1 MLKAEHK
8 TRLRRAESGQSLL
21 EMALAMVILV
31 TLLSALLDLGRLYF
45 TYLALEDAVGEA
57 ALYLSLRPQCVNN
70 EDNPSPGC
78 ADPNNAEWRAE
89 HAVGGRI
96 VDWDRVEL
104 TICMA
109 GDCVGPYDYDNIGI
123 GGPVSVEMEYQFQL
137 LTPIFPKFVGLNP
150 VPLKVF
156 ASQTIISNN
165 YE

>member
-57 ALYLSLRPQCVNN
+57 ALYLSLRPQCVASTSG
-70 EDNPSPGC
+70 PTC
-78 ADPNNAEWRAE
+78 ADPNNAEYRAR
-89 HAVGGRI
+89 HAVGDNV
-96 VDWDRVEL
+96 VDWDRVDLEFIPEPDVL
-104 TICMA
+104 I
-109 GDCVGPYDYDNIGI
+109 GYGI
-123 GGPVSVEMEYQFQL
+123 GDPVTVEMVYQFPL

-150 VPLKVF
+150 VPLRVY
-156 ASQTIISNN
+156 ATQTIVSNE
-165 YE
+165 YD